1 MPEYGEKVKKYDIL
15 GSFTPQVP
23 PQKSSW
29 VASWQRRWE
38 VIHSYEHLLEQPAL
52 EGLGLGDLGGDAFDL
67 AVEGGKEIGDLSLFG
82 EGGTLNADFS

>member
-1 MPEYGEKVKKYDIL
+1 
-15 GSFTPQVP
+15 
-23 PQKSSW
+23 
-29 VASWQRRWE
+29 